1 MTGPGNSAQCSV
13 IILREK
19 NLNENGRVYRC
30 GCIALL
36 YSSTTTL
43 SINYTSI
50 KNFLK
55 NDKKK
60 KNLVTGLISDF
71 SYCSRGRV
79 TLT

>member
-43 SINYTSI
+43 SINYTFI

-60 KNLVTGLISDF
+60 KKTWLLDLFLTSLIAAEEESP
-71 SYCSRGRV
+71 
-79 TLT
+79 